1 MKLNQTVG
9 FGYRTSGIATTPI
22 VQAPT
27 FVCGLNVFR
36 KSAILAISSLS
47 LLMSITNNVGST

>member
-1 MKLNQTVG
+1 VELTLKDIIICTVG

-27 FVCGLNVFR
+27 FVCGL
-36 KSAILAISSLS
+36 
-47 LLMSITNNVGST
+47 